1 MSKIGFGTVR
11 RQRHKNND
19 KILKNILEK
28 ILELKNSI
36 LEVEYHRLGPIAHR
50 SAII

>member
-1 MSKIGFGTVR
+1 MGKTGFGTVR

-19 KILKNILEK
+19 KILKNIIEK

-36 LEVEYHRLGPIAHR
+36 LEVKYHRLGLIAHR